1 MCVSAC
7 SVDTGNPTNMYLYLS
22 SPHLSTEVPGVI
34 LVDGCT
40 PMLGSQTAV
49 SDESG
54 RPVEVVLE
62 PAVWFKVLVLDSIS
76 IDCRNQKI
84 SWSSSVPLP
93 HPELSQRS
101 LDYVAGC
108 HSSAIMAKVDDQ
120 KKRLSES
127 MYVGGECFGYENELD
142 EVFDTVQELLESYAS
157 GLISTEQFRSG
168 IFQQLHCYVLPS
180 IKLST
185 DDLANLERVF
195 KEQEQFID
203 KANDAI
209 LKQDARIESVQSS
222 MRRLREKF
230 VNELNSAKKVP
241 QYSVEFADLLLKH
254 LQEDVGKVWEELDN
268 QQNAVQTA
276 KSLGGDVAAARKA
289 RDAQFEIY
297 QKLLLARETLKE
309 YLERTIAAESYS
321 EGTTVCILSLSSP
334 KRHGN
339 TRIVN
344 DPLHNI
350 YIEMYHKIQEE
361 KGKLSALIDRKVLVI
376 SVKEAIR
383 SAIDELMSDSET
395 FGVDLDRTGR
405 QRATDVLCRSTIPR
419 QWLTMTEQISNLLT
433 GYGELAQEFKKF
445 TTQVNSV
452 CEAALYE
459 KRLKEIL
466 PPDDSSDTASMCS
479 TDSGILS
486 HCCATQTHS
495 IPMVAPYCRVTD
507 VRHIDRATLKRG
519 RYKRSKSQR
528 HTIDIIRNADSGIE
542 SDVSSSLPVPSMQF
556 AANEFSCSSSLPGE
570 TISNK
575 SHKVNQPQGGTE
587 HLLLL
592 DGWFGANSNF
602 VMVHDSQ
609 RDYLKKTVENLKTD
623 IHTHFENMCHH
634 IQTELHH
641 ANSTYYRKVWLCYE
655 SHFYEKTMPNL
666 TQLYEQ
672 AYVSTVHNLADSIP
686 TLVPADL
693 GLSGSLAEHL
703 LSEKTPSSLASSLPS
718 SSSVSLSSLID
729 QVNDMPLSDSPLFM
743 FYDRNLSSDLDES
756 SPKHQFDSPNPLE
769 DSPKDLGDS
778 SKYLGNTPKPS
789 VICRKNRIT
798 RPRPVSRLIESDNTS
813 ESDTTSQPLPSAPG
827 DQVKCVTVH
836 VPNAVTVVYDRR
848 TWPLMQRT
856 SSHDD
861 NIECAV
867 DALTVDCDSAPSSSI
882 TSNEPRLPPEQ
893 CITMKPEWLKNYA
906 DAMNSIACVV
916 SETSPLLKF
925 QHLTCCL
932 REINQQ
938 LSQLQKSLQ
947 RQPIGACSDD
957 LIDVL
962 VILLCN
968 SDPCCVAQ
976 LYPHLTLLADLM
988 PPFFEGGHYSFSL
1001 VQFSVAFQFIQDTLV
1016 MKKKKLA
1023 DSRDGE
1029 RP

>member
-1 MCVSAC
+1 MGVSQ
-7 SVDTGNPTNMYLYLS
+7 SVDSGSVTTNTSMYLYLS
-22 SPHLSTEVPGVI
+22 CHQLSTEVAEVT
-34 LVDGCT
+34 LADGCT

-54 RPVEVVLE
+54 RPVEIVLE

-76 IDCRNQKI
+76 IDCRNAKI

-93 HPELSQRS
+93 HPELSRQS
-101 LDYVAGC
+101 VDLVAAC
-108 HSSAIMAKVDDQ
+108 HLHADMARIDEQ

-127 MYVGGECFGYENELD
+127 MYIGGECVGYENELD

-195 KEQEQFID
+195 NEQEKFID
-203 KANDAI
+203 KANAAI
-209 LKQDARIESVQSS
+209 LKQDARIESVASS
-222 MRRLREKF
+222 MRRLRNKF
-230 VNELNSAKKVP
+230 ITELTTARKVP

-254 LQEDVGKVWEELDN
+254 LQNDVEKVWEELDDL
-268 QQNAVQTA
+268 QNAVQTA
-276 KSLGGDVAAARKA
+276 KSLNTDVAAARRD
-289 RDAQFEIY
+289 RDAQFEVY

-309 YLERTIAAESYS
+309 YLERTIAAESRY
-321 EGTTVCILSLSSP
+321 EGSTVCVLSLSSP

-339 TRIVN
+339 AQHVN
-344 DPLHNI
+344 EPLHNI
-350 YIEMYHKIQEE
+350 YMEMHHKIQEE
-361 KGKLSALIDRKVLVI
+361 KGKMSALVDRKVLVI

-383 SAIDELMSDSET
+383 SAIDELTSDNET

-445 TTQVNSV
+445 TARVNNV

-459 KRLKEIL
+459 KRLREL
-466 PPDDSSDTASMCS
+466 VPDDSSDTVSMCS

-495 IPMVAPYCRVTD
+495 IPMVAPHRRVTD

-519 RYKRSKSQR
+519 RYKRGRSQR
-528 HTIDIIRNADSGIE
+528 HTIDIVRNTADSGIE
-542 SDVSSSLPVPSMQF
+542 SDVSSSLPAPAQQF
-556 AANEFSCSSSLPGE
+556 SATEFSCSSSFPGE
-570 TISNK
+570 TIADKKANRTRDK
-575 SHKVNQPQGGTE
+575 DQE

-592 DGWFGANSNF
+592 DGWFGDNSNF
-602 VMVHDSQ
+602 AMVHDTH
-609 RDYLKKTVENLKTD
+609 RDYLKKTIDNLKAD
-623 IHTHFENMCHH
+623 IHAHFEDMCGR
-634 IQTELHH
+634 IQTELEHV
-641 ANSTYYRKVWLCYE
+641 NSTYYRKVWLCYE

-672 AYVSTVHNLADSIP
+672 AYVTTVHNLREAIP
-686 TLVPADL
+686 TLVPSDL
-693 GLSGSLAEHL
+693 GISGSLAEHL
-703 LSEKTPSSLASSLPS
+703 LSERVPSSLASSLS
-718 SSSVSLSSLID
+718 SSSVSLSSLLD
-729 QVNDMPLSDSPLFM
+729 QANDTTESPMLM
-743 FYDRNLSSDLDES
+743 FYDKHLSSDLDDGSPTGES
-756 SPKHQFDSPNPLE
+756 PTPPKVP
-769 DSPKDLGDS
+769 
-778 SKYLGNTPKPS
+778 PKPQS
-789 VICRKNRIT
+789 GSTVLMRSSAKSSDIHRKNGVV
-798 RPRPVSRLIESDNTS
+798 RPRPVTVSATADETDDAFAP
-813 ESDTTSQPLPSAPG
+813 ETTSPH
-827 DQVKCVTVH
+827 VKCVTVH

-856 SSHDD
+856 SSHDE

-867 DALTVDCDSAPSSSI
+867 DALTVDDGAPS
-882 TSNEPRLPPEQ
+882 TNTLPPPPPPPPREQ
-893 CITMKPEWLKNYA
+893 DIAMKPEWARSFA
-906 DAMNSIACVV
+906 DALTSIASVV
-916 SETSPLLKF
+916 GETSPLLKF
-925 QHLTCCL
+925 QHLTSCL
-932 REINQQ
+932 REINAQ
-938 LSQLQKSLQ
+938 LSALQRTLR

-962 VILLCN
+962 VVLLCN
-968 SDPCCVAQ
+968 SDAGYVAQ

-988 PPFFEGGHYSFSL
+988 PPFFEGGRYSFSL

-1023 DSRDGE
+1023 SLDSRDRE
-1029 RP
+1029 